1 MKNEQLTDTF
11 GGGKERQHRK
21 TTSMG
26 DRKGRKDG
34 EIIVMEKY
42 EFTIFIKHE

>member
-11 GGGKERQHRK
+11 GEKERQHRK
-21 TTSMG
+21 TTSIG
-26 DRKGRKDG
+26 GGKGGVRDG
-34 EIIVMEKY
+34 KIIVMEKY